1 MRVTA
6 ASLNAN
12 SAAMFAAA
20 KEKPHPPVSGA
31 EDDDRSSFLS
41 QQSKFRS
48 GRLVPANAAVT
59 GGGTYDEVTAR
70 AHLRAEIPA
79 GELLTGNG
87 GMRGAPKKAPPG
99 RG

>member
-20 KEKPHPPVSGA
+20 IEKPHPPVSGA
-31 EDDDRSSFLS
+31 EDDIVLRSSRNKANSDQGDWF
-41 QQSKFRS
+41 QQTVD
-48 GRLVPANAAVT
+48 GT
-59 GGGTYDEVTAR
+59 GGGTYEGGPAPAAR
-70 AHLRAEIPA
+70 GAGKPA

-87 GMRGAPKKAPPG
+87 GMRGPKKAPPG